1 MAGSERYSYAREED
15 VDGLVAS
22 VFLDVRA
29 RMPFV
34 PAIFKA
40 LAAEPETLEA
50 AWLQARQL
58 YDHPARAAATARL
71 AAAADPAG
79 ELDWVA
85 PPAVREAVAPFLADL
100 PNMVLI
106 VTSLALALDGAL
118 PRAPRPAAALPAP
131 GPLPASPVPEDRG
144 EQPLYDDVRRVYG
157 TAHLPSMFRALGAR
171 DLLAEPWTAI
181 GPYLDAPA
189 GRARV
194 AQVRAAAETEAR
206 ALAEVAC
213 FDADTPH
220 ARATLEQFRVAL
232 PVNLVFVLAAS
243 RAG

>member
-1 MAGSERYSYAREED
+1 MAGQARYSYAREED
-15 VDGLVAS
+15 VDGLVAA

-40 LAAEPETLEA
+40 LAAEPATLES

-58 YDHPARAAATARL
+58 YDHPERPAAVERL
-71 AAAADPAG
+71 RELAEPR
-79 ELDWVA
+79 LDWVA
-85 PPAVREAVAPFLADL
+85 PAPVREAVAPFLADL

-118 PRAPRPAAALPAP
+118 PRASRPPANLPPA
-131 GPLPASPVPEDRG
+131 GPLPPTPVPEDRG
-144 EQPLYDDVRRVYG
+144 EHPLYAEIRAVYG
-157 TAHLPSMFRALGAR
+157 TEHLPSMFRALGAHG
-171 DLLAEPWTAI
+171 LLEEPWAAI
-181 GPYLDAPA
+181 GPYLASPA
-189 GRARV
+189 GRGHVAR
-194 AQVRAAAETEAR
+194 VRAAAEAEAR
-206 ALAEVAC
+206 RFPEAAC
-213 FDADTPH
+213 FDAATPH

-232 PVNLVFVLAAS
+232 PVNLVFVNAAS